1 MMITRNRKRRVT
13 TFKMI
18 KDLQKENEMRIK
30 ALSENI
36 GGLNNSM
43 GALVESIFTA
53 GLMEKFGAYEYNF
66 KRVYRNVRVY
76 GENDRIVAEIDI
88 LLSSNQW
95 AMAIEVK
102 RNAEHGDVEY
112 HKERMARI
120 QASPTAEIAGKKL
133 LGAIAFV
140 EASLSVR
147 ELAHKEGFFVFEF
160 SGEAFN
166 LAPMPDGFVPRVY

>member
-1 MMITRNRKRRVT
+1 LQKETAQM
-13 TFKMI
+13 
-18 KDLQKENEMRIK
+18 QKENEMRVK

-43 GALVESIFTA
+43 GALVESIFAA
-53 GLMEKFGAYEYNF
+53 GLMEKFGAYEYRF
-66 KRVYRNVRVY
+66 ERIYRNVRVY
-76 GENDRIVAEIDI
+76 SKNNKVVAEIDI
-88 LLSSNQW
+88 LLSNSQW

-102 RNAEHGDVEY
+102 RNAEHGDIVY

-147 ELAHKEGFFVFEF
+147 ELAHKEGFFVFEY
-160 SGEAFN
+160 SGEAFT